1 MIGSTL
7 GFFKQFN
14 RDLWILAAGWFVG
27 ALGFG
32 ASIPF
37 IAIYFHDELGMSTT
51 EIGLFFGAM
60 AVVRSVFQAIGG
72 EMSDRVGRV
81 PLLVHSQYARA
92 GAFFGLAMA
101 IAYDMGFW
109 WVAGFLL
116 INSIFGS
123 IFMPAV
129 NAMVSDILPDKQ
141 RLDGY
146 ALTRTAGNLGWA
158 AGPAIGG
165 FLATFSYAALFSI
178 SAAITLLS
186 GLIFWLFLKVPH
198 TTKITEQ
205 FKFSDLIAVRSDK
218 NLAFHVLLIFCL
230 YLVVSQLIA
239 PFSVYTVNMV
249 GISKSDLG
257 LLFTLNGLLV
267 AILQIPMTRLLSRTR
282 FTTQLALG
290 SFVYFI
296 GYGILGLFDSY
307 SFLVAV
313 VIVVTL
319 GEIAMSPPSL
329 TLTSRLAPEGR
340 TGRYMGIYG
349 FFVTAGWSLG
359 PLYGGLFLDRFE
371 SSPALA
377 WLLISSLA
385 LVSAFGYVMFGR
397 RLPDQYNRKEQSEN

>member
-37 IAIYFHDELGMSTT
+37 IAIYFYDELGMSTI

-81 PLLVHSQYARA
+81 PLLVHSQFARS
-92 GAFFGLAMA
+92 GAFFGLAML
-101 IAYDMGFW
+101 IVYDMGFW
-109 WVAGFLL
+109 CVAAFLL

-129 NAMVSDILPDKQ
+129 NAMVSDILPHQK

-165 FLATFSYAALFSI
+165 FLAAFSYAALFHL
-178 SAAITLLS
+178 SAVITLLS
-186 GLIFWLFLKVPH
+186 GLIFWLFLKVPRS
-198 TTKITEQ
+198 KKVSEQ
-205 FKFSDLIAVRSDK
+205 FRFSDLIAVRTDR

-239 PFSVYTVNMV
+239 PFSVYTVELV

-267 AILQIPMTRLLSRTR
+267 ALLQIPMTRLLSRTR

-296 GYGILGLFDSY
+296 GYGIMGLFDSY
-307 SFLVAV
+307 NFLVAV
-313 VIVVTL
+313 VIIVTL

-340 TGRYMGIYG
+340 MGRYMGIHG

-359 PLYGGLFLDRFE
+359 PLYGGFFLDRFV

-377 WLLISSLA
+377 WLMISSLA
-385 LVSAFGYVMFGR
+385 LVSACGYLMFGR
-397 RLPDQYNRKEQSEN
+397 RLPNQFNRKEQSGS

>member
-1 MIGSTL
+1 MIDGTL

-14 RDLWILAAGWFVG
+14 RGLWILAAGWFVG
-27 ALGFG
+27 AMGFG

-37 IAIYFHDELGMSTT
+37 IAIYFHDELGMSTI

-72 EMSDRVGRV
+72 EVSDRVGRV
-81 PLLVHSQYARA
+81 PLLVHSQFARS
-92 GAFFGLAMA
+92 GAFFGLAMSV
-101 IAYDMGFW
+101 AYDMGFW
-109 WVAGFLL
+109 WVAAFLL
-116 INSIFGS
+116 VNSIFGS
-123 IFMPAV
+123 IFMPAA
-129 NAMVSDILPDKQ
+129 NAMVSDILPQEK

-165 FLATFSYAALFSI
+165 FLAAFSYAALFHL
-178 SAAITLLS
+178 SAVITLLS

-198 TTKITEQ
+198 TKRIAEQ
-205 FKFSDLIAVRSDK
+205 FRFSDLIAVRTDR
-218 NLAFHVLLIFCL
+218 NLAFHVFLIFCL

-239 PFSVYTVNMV
+239 PFSVYTVEIV

-267 AILQIPMTRLLSRTR
+267 ALLQIPMTRLLSRTR

-290 SFVYFI
+290 SFIYFI
-296 GYGILGLFDSY
+296 GFGIMGLFDSY
-307 SFLVAV
+307 NFLVAV

-340 TGRYMGIYG
+340 LGRYMGIHG
-349 FFVTAGWSLG
+349 FFAISGWSLG
-359 PLYGGLFLDRFE
+359 PLYGGFFLDRFV

-377 WLLISSLA
+377 WLMISSLA
-385 LVSAFGYVMFGR
+385 LVSACGYVIFGR
-397 RLPDQYNRKEQSEN
+397 RLPSQYNRKEQSGK